1 MRRDAPAALSAAAF
15 AAIFVFGMVA
25 ALLGAVLPVLA
36 SRLSFDMAQA
46 GALFLVMNFAMLVAV
61 LITGPVLDRFG
72 MGTPLA
78 LGPVLVGSALVLI
91 MKAAAY
97 SGLLPAVAVLG
108 LGGGMLNAG
117 ANTLIADLHDDERGK
132 AAALNLL
139 GVFFGFGAL
148 LLPFVAGGLLNRLG
162 LDMILAG
169 AAVLC
174 GLSAAYAAALQHRPP
189 KTTHKLPLGEIPAML
204 RSPFVLLLGALLFLQ
219 SGNEFM
225 LGGYLSTYLTAGL
238 GAGVQAALLLQAVL
252 WGSIMLSRLALSRL
266 LHRAEPHFV
275 VALSATVAA
284 VGGTWLALAPS
295 PLAASGA
302 IVLTGASM
310 AGVFTTALGIA
321 GARYPQ
327 RSGTVI
333 GLLLTLALCG
343 GMLLPW
349 LCGRGAA
356 ALGLRLVG
364 WQAAAQFALIAM
376 LAVIVK
382 SRPR

>member
-1 MRRDAPAALSAAAF
+1 MRRDAPAALSAAGF

-61 LITGPVLDRFG
+61 LTTGPVLDRFG
-72 MGTPLA
+72 MGVPLA
-78 LGPVLVGSALVLI
+78 LGPVLVGSALVMV
-91 MKAAAY
+91 MKAAVY
-97 SGLLPAVAVLG
+97 GDLLPAVGVLG
-108 LGGGMLNAG
+108 FGGGMLNAG
-117 ANTLIADLHDDERGK
+117 ANTLIADLHDDERSK

-139 GVFFGFGAL
+139 GFFFGFGAL
-148 LLPFVAGGLLNRLG
+148 LLPFASGWLLSRLG
-162 LDMILAG
+162 LDAILAG

-174 GLSAAYAAALQHRPP
+174 GLSAAYASALRHRPP
-189 KTTHKLPLGEIPAML
+189 KTTHKLPLDEMPVML

-219 SGNEFM
+219 SGNEFL
-225 LGGYLSTYLTAGL
+225 LGGYLSTYLTTGL
-238 GAGVQAALLLQAVL
+238 GAGMQQALMLQALL
-252 WGSIMLSRLALSRL
+252 WGSIMVSRLALSRL
-266 LHRAEPHFV
+266 LHRAEPHWV
-275 VALSATVAA
+275 IALSAAVAA
-284 VGGTWLALAPS
+284 LGCVWLALSPS

-302 IVLTGASM
+302 VVLTGVSM

-356 ALGLRLVG
+356 TFGLRLVG
-364 WQAAAQFALIAM
+364 WQPAAQFALIAL